1 MSYDQTNK
9 QTNKQTNR
17 QTNRDYN
24 FICINT
30 YLKILNFADF
40 INFINVHEIKSTTD
54 LENYQREF

>member
-40 INFINVHEIKSTTD
+40 INLINVHEIK
-54 LENYQREF
+54 